1 MPVKRALLLVVV
13 CASAALAVDPPELRP
28 LKGDKIK
35 GDLLGLTDKEIVL
48 QVNGKPVSTPVEG
61 TLQLDF
67 RAPATPLGAYS
78 HVELTDGSLLRCSK
92 VEFRGKDA
100 VLTLVSNQVATVP
113 MTLLAT
119 VMHEANDVK
128 MVAAW
133 KELLGTT
140 KRPHDVLVRKKDT
153 GSLGYLEGTFYD
165 AGDDGKTI
173 DFKVKD
179 TETKTPV
186 AVEKVHGIIFSR
198 VPDPN
203 MPGRLCEVLDTQ
215 GAKLFA
221 KSAVLKD
228 GKVTVETQCG
238 AKVAFAP
245 EALARLDYSKG
256 KLTFLS
262 QVELSRVK
270 LVQVARQGR
279 TPEFRRDRNP
289 DNTGDIRVA
298 GQKYERGLVMHSRT
312 EVTFDLEGEYREF
325 KAVLGIDDNVTQ
337 GSEEPVVVRIEGDG
351 SELKTYEVTRK
362 AGAITINL
370 NIKDVQKLRII
381 VDNTPENILGLGSIV
396 DLADAK
402 VSK

>member
-1 MPVKRALLLVVV
+1 MPVKRALLLLVV
-13 CASAALAVDPPELRP
+13 CASAALALDPPELRP
-28 LKGDKIK
+28 VKGEKIK
-35 GDLLGLTDKEIVL
+35 GDLLGLNDKEITL
-48 QVNGKPVSTPVEG
+48 QVNGKPVATSVEG

-78 HVELTDGSLLRCSK
+78 QVELADGSLLRCTK
-92 VEFRGKDA
+92 VEFKGKDA
-100 VLTLVSNQVATVP
+100 VLTLVSKQVATVP
-113 MTLLAT
+113 MSLLAT

-140 KRPHDVLVRKKDT
+140 KRPFDVLVRKLESGKLVY
-153 GSLGYLEGTFYD
+153 GEGTFYD
-165 AGDDGKTI
+165 ASDDGKTI
-173 DFKVKD
+173 EFKQKD
-179 TETKTPV
+179 KDDKTAFPID
-186 AVEKVHGIIFSR
+186 KLHGIIFSR
-198 VPDPN
+198 QPDPN
-203 MPGRLCEVLDTQ
+203 MPSRLCEVLDTQ
-215 GAKLFA
+215 GAKLYA

-228 GKVTVETQCG
+228 GKVTVQTQCG
-238 AKVAFAP
+238 AKVAFEP

-262 QVELSRVK
+262 EMELARVK

-298 GQKYERGLVMHSRT
+298 GKKYDKGLVMHSRT

-337 GSEEPVVVRIEGDG
+337 GSEEPVIVRIEGDG
-351 SELKTYEVTRK
+351 TELKTFEVTRK
-362 AGAITINL
+362 SGAVAVNL

-396 DLADAK
+396 DVADAK

>member
-1 MPVKRALLLVVV
+1 MPVKRAFLLLVV
-13 CASAALAVDPPELRP
+13 CASVALADPPELRP
-28 LKGDKIK
+28 LKGEKIK

-48 QVNGKPVSTPVEG
+48 QVDGKPVATPVEG

-67 RAPATPLGAYS
+67 RAPTSPTGTYS
-78 HVELTDGSLLRCSK
+78 QVELADGSVLRCSK
-92 VEFRGKDA
+92 VEFKGKNA
-100 VLTLVSNQVATVP
+100 VLTLVSGQVATVP
-113 MTLLAT
+113 MTLLGT

-128 MVAAW
+128 LVAAW
-133 KELLGTT
+133 KDLLGTT
-140 KRPHDVLVRKKDT
+140 KRSFDVLVRKKDS

-165 AGDDGKTI
+165 ASDDGKTI
-173 DFKVKD
+173 DFKPKD
-179 TETKTPV
+179 KDDKTPV

-215 GAKLFA
+215 GARLFA
-221 KSAVLKD
+221 KSAALKD

-256 KLTFLS
+256 KLTYLS
-262 QVELSRVK
+262 EMALAQVKV
-270 LVQVARQGR
+270 VQVSQQGR
-279 TPEFRRDRNP
+279 TPEFRRNRNP

-298 GQKYERGLVMHSRT
+298 GQKYDKGLVMHSRT
-312 EVTFDLEGEYREF
+312 EATFDLGGDYREF

-337 GSEEPVVVRIEGDG
+337 GSEEPVLVRVEGDG
-351 SELKTYEVTRK
+351 NELKTFEVTRK
-362 AGAITINL
+362 AGAISVNL

-381 VDNTPENILGLGSIV
+381 VDKSPENILGLGSIV